1 MLSAWQKF
9 GPCRFRT
16 QTPTTVTVILNEP
29 LFLNKQIT
37 INDEPL
43 LYRNWISAGLTKT
56 SDVCYEVIL
65 SFLSVRAIHEILS
78 GQDDSCTIATVTRE
92 FNDVLSAMA
101 KQWIHQICSEQ
112 TRPAASNQ
120 PYFAIWTSVLGKTSD
135 DIQSCKTRHFYN
147 LLHELWKPSV
157 PAIDRWKCLLQP
169 APIFNAKQ
177 WRILYSPLIN
187 DKQGDINWKIAHRVL
202 LTSLSLNRIEI
213 LDSAS
218 CHRCGA
224 IGNIEHAL
232 LECAPIRTFWTHVD
246 HLIGKIS
253 GNKVSL
259 TPGIKM
265 LGPVQG
271 NDLSKRTL
279 DLLNWVQTIVR
290 YSIHQ

>member
-1 MLSAWQKF
+1 MLVNRDILSLSPKEGGFSIPRLETKVQAFRLSTLRRLLLEGDAHWKNFTAYFLRVSNMKLGKLSLALDYSLQRVDRTIQAIHKELLSAWQKF

-16 QTPTTVTVILNEP
+16 QTPTIVTVILNEL

-56 SDVCYEVIL
+56 SDVCYEVIP

-120 PYFAIWTSVLGKTSD
+120 PYFAIWTSVPGKTSD
-135 DIQSCKTRHFYN
+135 DIQSCKTRRFYN

-177 WRILYSPLIN
+177 WRIVYSPLIN
-187 DKQGDINWKIAHRVL
+187 DKQGDIN
-202 LTSLSLNRIEI
+202 
-213 LDSAS
+213 
-218 CHRCGA
+218 
-224 IGNIEHAL
+224 
-232 LECAPIRTFWTHVD
+232 
-246 HLIGKIS
+246 
-253 GNKVSL
+253 
-259 TPGIKM
+259 
-265 LGPVQG
+265 
-271 NDLSKRTL
+271 
-279 DLLNWVQTIVR
+279 
-290 YSIHQ
+290 